1 MENIKETFK
10 EFVARRKLEI
20 KEEVEKL
27 TNKPK
32 LVIINVGDDSASQ
45 VYVRGKLK
53 DAAECGIIAELIHYE
68 ADIEESV
75 LYDKINELN
84 NNNECTGYIVQLP
97 LPKKFNE
104 AKIIEMIKPEKDVDG
119 FSKLAITSP
128 ATPKGIIN
136 YLEAQNYDF
145 TDKCAVILGR
155 SNIVGKPLARLL
167 LARNC
172 NVTVIHSKT
181 SEANKRMYLENAD
194 LICSAV
200 GKRNII
206 DETYKLKPTAWIIDI
221 GMNKNDL
228 NKVCGDIEKDLPVT
242 FQSHNPGSTGLTT
255 RLTLLT
261 NLLELYNLSNKA

>member
-1 MENIKETFK
+1 METAKETFK

-20 KEEVEKL
+20 KAEVAGL
-27 TNKPK
+27 GRKPK
-32 LVIINVGDDSASQ
+32 LVIINVGDDPASQ

-53 DAAECGIIAELIHYE
+53 DAAECGIEAELIHYE
-68 ADIEESV
+68 ADIEEAT
-75 LYDKINELN
+75 LYEKIAELN
-84 NNNECTGYIVQLP
+84 LSSACTGYIIQLP
-97 LPKKFNE
+97 LPKKFDE
-104 AKIIEMIKPEKDVDG
+104 SKLIEMIDPLKDVDG
-119 FSKLAITSP
+119 FSKLAITDP

-167 LARNC
+167 LAKNC

-181 SEANKRMYLENAD
+181 SETNKRMYLEHAD
-194 LICSAV
+194 LIFSAV

-206 DETYKLKPTAWIIDI
+206 DETYALKPSAWVIDI
-221 GMNKNDL
+221 GMNKNEM
-228 NKVCGDIEKDLPVT
+228 NKVCGDIEKDLPVE

-261 NLLELYNLSNKA
+261 NLLQLYKLQGK